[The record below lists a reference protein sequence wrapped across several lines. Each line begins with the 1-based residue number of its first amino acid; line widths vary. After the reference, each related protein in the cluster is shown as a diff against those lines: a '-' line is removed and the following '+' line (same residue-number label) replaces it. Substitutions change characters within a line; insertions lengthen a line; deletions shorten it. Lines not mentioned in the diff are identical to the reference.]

1 MEPKALIYRCKC
13 GRIRKYGKWLVPD
26 NEMKLQ
32 IFRAFGQIEVIDGT
46 CPMCKVTK

>member
-1 MEPKALIYRCKC
+1 M
-13 GRIRKYGKWLVPD
+13 PD

-46 CPMCKVTK
+46 CPVCRVKK